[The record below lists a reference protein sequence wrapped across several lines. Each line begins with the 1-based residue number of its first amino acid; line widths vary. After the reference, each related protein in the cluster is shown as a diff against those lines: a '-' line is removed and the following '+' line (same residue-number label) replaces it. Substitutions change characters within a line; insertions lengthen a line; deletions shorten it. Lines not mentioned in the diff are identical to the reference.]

1 MPKLFRGKRPPHSIV
16 GIQFL
21 IALLL
26 TLGVVLGNLPTFS
39 VAASSGKSE
48 PSNSETSTLQTIPV
62 KQSQI
67 GTTGCQ
73 SADTMLWHFIIN
85 QIDTPSDAPGSITVT
100 FQQAGTKTVNLYTV
114 TNGGTAHYIV
124 QTGPGDTLLNATAQI
139 YKDWSGQF
147 NLSHTTCVKFSYKIA
162 DLQRLERAVQPEPYD
177 LREI

>member
-1 MPKLFRGKRPPHSIV
+1 
-16 GIQFL
+16 
-21 IALLL
+21 
-26 TLGVVLGNLPTFS
+26 
-39 VAASSGKSE
+39 
-48 PSNSETSTLQTIPV
+48 
-62 KQSQI
+62 
-67 GTTGCQ
+67 
-73 SADTMLWHFIIN
+73 MLWHFIIN